1 MGPAAFSVVTERELD
16 CVTATVTGEVDLL
29 SVGALRRTLAEV
41 LIDGCRMLVV
51 DLAGVTF
58 LDSTGLGALVATWR
72 RARVLR
78 VEMVIWRP
86 SHPVST
92 VLGLTALDRVLAI
105 DVRDEHPDAAERL
118 ARLTTQSEA

>member
-1 MGPAAFSVVTERELD
+1 MSPAGFSIVTERDGD
-16 CVTATVTGEVDLL
+16 CVTATVTGDVDLL
-29 SVGALRRTLAEV
+29 SVATLRRTLAEV

-78 VEMVIWRP
+78 VEMVVWRP
-86 SHPVST
+86 SPTVTT

-105 DVRDEHPDAAERL
+105 DVRDAHPAADQR
-118 ARLTTQSEA
+118 ARLTTQRDA